1 MITFYR
7 LFSLFNF
14 SDVYVADFDFVLL
27 KLGKIFLT
35 FNLFHQFTFF
45 LPKCYAHTHVHT
57 YAHYRV

>member
-27 KLGKIFLT
+27 KLGKIFQT
-35 FNLFHQFTFF
+35 FDLFHQFTVST
-45 LPKCYAHTHVHT
+45 KQ
-57 YAHYRV
+57 